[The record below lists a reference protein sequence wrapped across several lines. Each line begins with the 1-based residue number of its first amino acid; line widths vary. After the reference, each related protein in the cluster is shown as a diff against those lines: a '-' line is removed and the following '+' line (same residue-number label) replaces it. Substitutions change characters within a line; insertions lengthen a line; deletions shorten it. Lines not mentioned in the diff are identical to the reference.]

1 MKEIV
6 SKKTGK
12 IQIISDFTWE
22 QIVERGL
29 EKRFTVAEIK
39 EHKLKDVPLIKPPEI
54 LTKTKSKKSNG

>member
-12 IQIISDFTWE
+12 IQIISD
-22 QIVERGL
+22 QIWDQIIEKGL
-29 EKRFTVAEIK
+29 EKRFTMTEIK
-39 EHKLKDVPLIKPPEI
+39 ERKLKDVPVIKPPEI